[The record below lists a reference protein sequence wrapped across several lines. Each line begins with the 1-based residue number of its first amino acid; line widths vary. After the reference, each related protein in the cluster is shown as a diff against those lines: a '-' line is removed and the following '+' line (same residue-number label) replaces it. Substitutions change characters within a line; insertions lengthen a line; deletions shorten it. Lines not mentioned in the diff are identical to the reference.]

1 MKKRFLFPYICLL
14 LMILSLSGCAGTA
27 PAMPTPNAP
36 VQAGKALL
44 RGRLLNLQ
52 GAVIANRA
60 VHLAPIYGEG
70 DQQAYVF
77 DSATS
82 IGSVTDANGGF
93 VMVNIPPGRYVFLV
107 VVSEGLTAALLDKA
121 GNEKIWEFKADQLQD
136 IGDAKVNLP

>member
-1 MKKRFLFPYICLL
+1 MKKRFLSPYIWLL
-14 LMILSLSGCAGTA
+14 IAIVSLTGCATTA
-27 PAMPTPNAP
+27 PAMPTPNVP
-36 VQAGKALL
+36 IQAGKALL
-44 RGRLLNLQ
+44 RGRLLTPQ

-70 DQQAYVF
+70 DQLAYVF
-77 DSATS
+77 DSATG

-121 GNEKIWEFKADQLQD
+121 GNEKIWELNADQLQD

>member
-1 MKKRFLFPYICLL
+1 MKRRFLCAYICF
-14 LMILSLSGCAGTA
+14 ILAIVSLAGCATTA
-27 PAMPTPNAP
+27 PATPTPNAP
-36 VQAGKALL
+36 IQAGMALL
-44 RGRLLNLQ
+44 RGRLLTSQ
-52 GAVIANRA
+52 GVVIANRA

-77 DSATS
+77 DSSTGV
-82 IGSVTDANGGF
+82 GSVTDANGGF

-121 GNEKIWEFKADQLQD
+121 GNEKIWELKADQLQD

>member
-1 MKKRFLFPYICLL
+1 MKSRFLCSYMWLIC
-14 LMILSLSGCAGTA
+14 MIVVLTGCASAA

-36 VQAGKALL
+36 LQAGKASL
-44 RGRLLNLQ
+44 RGRLSNLQ
-52 GAVIANRA
+52 GAVIAHRA

-70 DQQAYVF
+70 DQLAYVF
-77 DSATS
+77 DSATG

-121 GNEKIWEFKADQLQD
+121 GNEKIWDFKADQLQD
-136 IGDAKVNLP
+136 LGDAKVNVP

>member
-1 MKKRFLFPYICLL
+1 MKRQFLFSYMWLIC
-14 LMILSLSGCAGTA
+14 MIVVLTGCAGTA

-36 VQAGKALL
+36 IQAGNALL
-44 RGRLLNLQ
+44 RGRLLNSQ
-52 GAVIANRA
+52 GMVIANRA

-77 DSATS
+77 DSSTGV
-82 IGSVTDANGGF
+82 GSVTDANGGF

-121 GNEKIWEFKADQLQD
+121 GNEKIWDLKADQLQD

>member
-1 MKKRFLFPYICLL
+1 MKNQSWSVYICVFVAI
-14 LMILSLSGCAGTA
+14 MVLSGCATIA

-36 VQAGKALL
+36 IQAGKALL
-44 RGRLLNLQ
+44 RGRLLNSQ
-52 GAVIANRA
+52 GGVIANRA

-77 DSATS
+77 DASTG
-82 IGSVTDANGGF
+82 IGSVTDANGAF

-121 GNEKIWEFKADQLQD
+121 GNEKIWQLKADQLQEL
-136 IGDAKVNLP
+136 GDAKVNLP

>member
-1 MKKRFLFPYICLL
+1 MKRQFLFPYIGLL
-14 LMILSLSGCAGTA
+14 LTILSLSGCAATA
-27 PAMPTPNAP
+27 PAMPTPSAP

-44 RGRLLNLQ
+44 RGRLLNPQ
-52 GAVIANRA
+52 GVVIANRA

-70 DQQAYVF
+70 DQLAYVF
-77 DSATS
+77 DAATG

-121 GNEKIWEFKADQLQD
+121 GNEKIWELKADQLQD
-136 IGDAKVNLP
+136 LGDAKVNLP

>member
-1 MKKRFLFPYICLL
+1 MKRHFLSPYIWLL
-14 LMILSLSGCAGTA
+14 IVIVSLAGCAATA
-27 PAMPTPNAP
+27 PAMPTPNVP
-36 VQAGKALL
+36 IQAGKALL
-44 RGRLLNLQ
+44 RGRLLTPQ

-70 DQQAYVF
+70 NQLAYVF
-77 DSATS
+77 DSATG

-107 VVSEGLTAALLDKA
+107 VVSEGLTAALLDNA
-121 GNEKIWEFKADQLQD
+121 GNEKIWELKADQLQD

>member
-1 MKKRFLFPYICLL
+1 MKRQFLCSYMWLICTIVVLT
-14 LMILSLSGCAGTA
+14 GCAGTA

-44 RGRLLNLQ
+44 RGRLLNPQ
-52 GAVIANRA
+52 GVVIANRA

-70 DQQAYVF
+70 NQQAYVF
-77 DSATS
+77 DASTGV
-82 IGSVTDANGGF
+82 GSVTDANGGF

-121 GNEKIWEFKADQLQD
+121 GNEKIWDLKADQLQD